1 MSFKLTGDTKKMF
14 NKWRNEVEKRMRI
27 KKAFIQPSIISQSQE
42 ECFEK
47 ISPIKGE
54 MLTGGLINHSH
65 PSNEGNI
72 FVVDGE
78 KQAKPVYL
86 LTSGYY
92 WAVCLGVIEL
102 PDGESFI
109 LVFDPYDENGWR
121 HTEIC
126 LTVQKKIRSSEALG
140 ELLFAFGKYEG
151 IHSDSSLVIDNVA
164 AFRDMFEDKKVGIE
178 VSENSETGL
187 LYVTDFFNLVDTEEF
202 PTCPEEIVRN
212 VF

>member
-1 MSFKLTGDTKKMF
+1 MSLKLTKDTKKVF
-14 NKWRNEVEKRMRI
+14 SKWRNEVEERMRS
-27 KKAFIQPSIISQSQE
+27 KKESIQPSIISQSQE

-47 ISPIKGE
+47 ISSIKGE
-54 MLTGGLINHSH
+54 MLTGGLISH
-65 PSNEGNI
+65 PRPSNESNI
-72 FVVDGE
+72 FVVDGK
-78 KQAKPVYL
+78 KQVDPVYP

-92 WAVCLGVIEL
+92 RAVCLGVIEL

-109 LVFDPYDENGWR
+109 LIFDPYDEVGWR

-151 IHSDSSLVIDNVA
+151 MHSDSSLVIDNVA
-164 AFRDMFEDKKVGIE
+164 AFRDMFENKEVGIE

>member
-1 MSFKLTGDTKKMF
+1 MSFNLTRGTKTF
-14 NKWRNEVEKRMRI
+14 FSRWRSDVEERMRN
-27 KKAFIQPSIISQSQE
+27 KKVSIQPPIILQSQE

-47 ISPIKGE
+47 IPPIKGE
-54 MLTGGLINHSH
+54 MLTGGLISH
-65 PSNEGNI
+65 PCPSNEGNI
-72 FVVDGE
+72 FVVDG
-78 KQAKPVYL
+78 KTQSDSVYP
-86 LTSGYY
+86 LTKGYY

-109 LVFDPYDENGWR
+109 LIFDPYDEDDRR

-126 LTVQKKIRSSEALG
+126 LTVTKEIRSSEALG
-140 ELLFAFGKYEG
+140 ELLFAFGKHEG
-151 IHSDSSLVIDNVA
+151 MHSDSSLIIDNVA
-164 AFRDMFEDKKVGIE
+164 AFRDMFEDKEVGIE

-202 PTCPEEIVRN
+202 PTCPEEIIRN